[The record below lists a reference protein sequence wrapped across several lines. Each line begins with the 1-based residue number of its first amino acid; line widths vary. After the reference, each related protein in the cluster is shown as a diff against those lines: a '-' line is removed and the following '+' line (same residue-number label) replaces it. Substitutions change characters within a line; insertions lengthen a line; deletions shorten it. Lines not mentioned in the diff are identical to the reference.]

1 MKKKLTS
8 IITCTLLAPVVLQGN
23 TDCIR
28 AETPIKQVQNTQI
41 KQEKK
46 FDKTGLLGYYF
57 KDNNFKDLVL
67 IDSTHG
73 SKLIYDQQAAN
84 SLLDKK
90 QQEYHSIRW
99 IGSIKSKETGDFT
112 FELSDD
118 EHATIEID
126 GKIISQKGKN
136 KQVVHLEK
144 DKLVSVKIEYQCN
157 ETINLDSNVFQSLK
171 FFKKDSENKLY
182 QMQQD
187 ELRNPEV
194 SRKDTRV
201 TLSKKGIKQTE
212 NIIDDEKVDDEKD
225 SDDDLIP
232 DNWEVDGYTIKRQS
246 AVKWDDSF
254 AEKGYQKYVS
264 NPNRSHTTGDPYS
277 DFEKAKMEVPSA
289 NAKEAFNPL
298 VAAFPSV
305 NVGLEQ
311 VIISKNQDMSHSV
324 GSRTSNN
331 WSYTNTEGASIEA
344 GIGPK
349 GLSFG
354 VSANYQHSE
363 TVAKEWGYST
373 DDSLHLNEAQS
384 AFLNANVR
392 YHNVGTGAIYE
403 VKPTTSFVL
412 NRTTIGTIKA
422 KDNTL
427 ALSLSPGESYPKRGQ
442 NGLAI
447 NTMDDFNA
455 SPIPLNKEQLDTY
468 ISNNSPI
475 LLETNQV
482 EGKYAEVDGNGQ
494 IVIGGD
500 WNGIRQEIENRT
512 ATIIVDTGKGVSEKK
527 VAGKDYTKPED
538 KTPSLTLKDALKLA
552 YPEEITEKDGLLYYN
567 DTPIYESSVMTYLD
581 ENTAKEVKK
590 QLNDK
595 TGNFK
600 DVSQLYE
607 VKLTPKMNFT
617 IKTASLYDGA
627 EEDSSHRP
635 IGTWSYTYNPKV
647 DGNTGGKK
655 YQSAHP
661 SANVVLSLEAKEKL
675 KKGNKYYLSLYMKA
689 DSDTAPT
696 IEVKGEKSTIT
707 SKKIKLNNKGYQ
719 RVDILVENT
728 NENPINQIYVHGDD
742 KTKVSWDDI
751 TLTEISVIKN
761 MKQGVKDEEVRKAHT
776 FKSELIGGT
785 GANKFMNQLTLHVNP
800 LKDNQNKPIQFEYK
814 VKDNGK
820 DLGNKLYKP
829 DQKGNITLNFLEY
842 NNGRGIDRNH
852 NIQVYAVYGGKEV
865 KVSELNHYNISGLI
879 YFRNDGEDGLPEPY
893 GNIKFIF
900 EGQSFEVPE
909 YLWFKSDHNSTQ
921 WKIPYNANFA
931 SFNSNPN
938 KVILKAD
945 VKESDDMNGDD
956 TLAYLNDEY
965 KSSSLNGEANF
976 QGDETGSSVK
986 IIYNIQKLGRK

>member
-8 IITCTLLAPVVLQGN
+8 ILTCTLLTPIVLQGN
-23 TDCIR
+23 PDFIH

-41 KQEKK
+41 KQEKT

-73 SKLIYDQQAAN
+73 NTLIYDQQAAN

-144 DKLVSVKIEYQCN
+144 DKLVSVKIEYQSN
-157 ETINLDSNVFQSLK
+157 ETINLDSNVFQSMK
-171 FFKKDSENKLY
+171 FFKKDSKNKLY
-182 QMQQD
+182 QIQQD

-194 SRKDTRV
+194 SRKDAKV
-201 TLSKKGIKQTE
+201 TLSKKGIKQTV
-212 NIIDDEKVDDEKD
+212 DEVDDDTD
-225 SDDDLIP
+225 SDDDKIP
-232 DNWEVDGYTIKRQS
+232 DNWEVDGYTVKRLM
-246 AVKWDDSF
+246 AVKWDDEF

-264 NPNRSHTTGDPYS
+264 NPYRSHTTGDPYS
-277 DFEKAKMEVPSA
+277 DFEKAKMEIPSA

-331 WSYTNTEGASIEA
+331 WSYTNTEGASVEFGVGEK
-344 GIGPK
+344 GI
-349 GLSFG
+349 SFG

-363 TVAKEWGYST
+363 TVAKEWGSST
-373 DDSLHLNEAQS
+373 DDSSHLNEAQS

-412 NRTTIGTIKA
+412 NGATIGTIKA
-422 KDNTL
+422 KENTL
-427 ALSLSPGESYPKRGQ
+427 ALSLSPGESYPKQGQ
-442 NGLAI
+442 NGIAI

-468 ISNNSPI
+468 ISNKSPI

-482 EGKYAEVDGNGQ
+482 EGKYAEIDGDGRM
-494 IVIGGD
+494 VIGGA
-500 WNGIRQEIENRT
+500 WNGVRQEIENRT

-527 VAGKDYTKPED
+527 VAGRDYANPED
-538 KTPSLTLKDALKLA
+538 KTPSLTLKDALKIA
-552 YPEEITEKDGLLYYN
+552 YPEEITEKDGLLYYE
-567 DTPIYESSVMTYLD
+567 DKPIHESSVMTYLD

-590 QLNDK
+590 QLNDTNGK
-595 TGNFK
+595 FK
-600 DVSQLYE
+600 DVNRLYE

-617 IKTASLYDGA
+617 IKTATLYDGA
-627 EEDSSHRP
+627 EEDSAHRP
-635 IGTWSYTYNPKV
+635 MGTWYYTYNLEG

-655 YQSAHP
+655 YQSADP
-661 SANVVLSLEAKEKL
+661 SANVVLSSEAKEKL
-675 KKGNKYYLSLYMKA
+675 KKGNKYYLSLYMRA

-728 NENPINQIYVHGDD
+728 NENPINQIYVHGDN
-742 KTKVSWDDI
+742 KTNVSWDDI
-751 TLTEISVIKN
+751 TLTEISVIKD
-761 MKQGVKDEEVRKAHT
+761 MKQGINDEDVQKAHT
-776 FKSELIGGT
+776 FKGELIG
-785 GANKFMNQLTLHVNP
+785 AVRADKFMNQLTLHVNP
-800 LKDNQNKPIQFEYK
+800 LRDNQNKLIQFEYK

-842 NNGRGIDRNH
+842 NNGRGINRTH
-852 NIQVYAVYGGKEV
+852 NIQVYAVYNGKEI
-865 KVSELNHYNISGLI
+865 KVAELNHYNISGLI
-879 YFRNDGEDGLPEPY
+879 SFRNDGEDGKPEPY
-893 GNIKFIF
+893 GNINLMF
-900 EGQSFEVPE
+900 EGQSFEEPE
-909 YLWFKSDHNSTQ
+909 YLWFKSNHNTTE
-921 WKIPYNANFA
+921 WKIPYNINFA
-931 SFNSNPN
+931 SFNSNPD
-938 KVILKAD
+938 KVIFKAD
-945 VKESDDMNGDD
+945 VKESDDTNGDD
-956 TLAYLNDEY
+956 RLAYPKDEY

-976 QGDETGSSVK
+976 QGDERGSSVK
-986 IIYNIQKLGRK
+986 VTYNIQKLGRK